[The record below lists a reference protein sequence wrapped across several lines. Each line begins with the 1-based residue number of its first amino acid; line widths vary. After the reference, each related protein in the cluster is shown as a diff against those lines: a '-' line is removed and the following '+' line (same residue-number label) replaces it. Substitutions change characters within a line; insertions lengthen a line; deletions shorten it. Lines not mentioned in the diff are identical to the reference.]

1 MSTDAAQVGLTRR
14 MALALGA
21 GTALVAGR
29 AEAQAPRRG
38 GTLRAVLDANPSSL
52 DPHVG
57 GQGGDHAPLST
68 LFDRLVDYEPDT
80 LAPKP
85 SLATAWRFE
94 GPTRLVLELRQG
106 VVFHDGT
113 PFDAEAVKANFAH
126 MMTNPR
132 STVRAD
138 IAAVAEVEVASSHV
152 VVLRLKQPDTTLPMV
167 LTDRAGMMSSPKAL
181 AERGEN
187 YGRNPVGTGP
197 MEFVRWADAA
207 EVVVR
212 RNERYWKP
220 GEPLLDG
227 IVMPIITDTTTGL
240 RSVRAGQNHISLNV
254 DAQQVPAMR
263 RATDVTASIQ
273 NTFRLQQCYI
283 NFSKPP
289 LNDIRLRQA
298 INFAIDRV
306 AYARV
311 VLGGVGAA
319 ADLHVPQGLWAF
331 DAEAA
336 GRYPHDPDRAKRL
349 IAEAGFA
356 PGQLTINASYAS
368 NQLNAQRI
376 EILASFLDRVGVRL
390 TSTTGTLTATL
401 QTWREGV
408 GDIRLANWTGRPDP
422 ALTYQLLLHPDS
434 AFNIGRAVPSPELIA
449 AIAASRTVESLDE
462 RRAAMARVL
471 RLEREFALTLPL
483 AFEPEITALS
493 RRVRNYI
500 PNLAGRPRFEQ
511 VWLAS

>member
-1 MSTDAAQVGLTRR
+1 MSTAFGATRLGRRATLASLLAGGLVSGAAAQ
-14 MALALGA
+14 
-21 GTALVAGR
+21 
-29 AEAQAPRRG
+29 EARRG
-38 GTLRAVLDANPSSL
+38 GTLRAVIDANPSSL

-57 GQGGDHAPLST
+57 GQGGDHAVLST
-68 LFDRLVDYEPDT
+68 LYDRLVDYDPAT
-80 LAPKP
+80 LAPRP

-94 GPTRLVLELRQG
+94 SPTQLVLELRQG
-106 VVFHDGT
+106 VTFHDGET
-113 PFDAEAVKANFAH
+113 FDAAAVKANFAH

-138 IAAVAEVEVASSHV
+138 IASVAEVEVAAPHV
-152 VVLRLKQPDTTLPMV
+152 VVLKLRQPDTTLPMIF
-167 LTDRAGMMSSPKAL
+167 TDRAGMMSSPKAL

-187 YGRNPVGTGP
+187 YGRNPVGTGA
-197 MEFVRWADAA
+197 MQFVRWTDAA
-207 EVVVR
+207 EIVVQ
-212 RNERYWKP
+212 RNPRYWKP

-240 RSVRAGQNHISLNV
+240 RSVRAGQNHISLNA
-254 DAQQVPAMR
+254 DAQQIPGLR
-263 RATDVTASIQ
+263 RASDVTVSVQ
-273 NTFRLQQCYI
+273 DTFRLQQCYI

-298 INFAIDRV
+298 LNFAIDRV

-311 VLGGVGAA
+311 VLGGVGAP
-319 ADLHVPQGLWAF
+319 ADLHVPKGLWAY

-336 GRYPHDPDRAKRL
+336 SKYPYDPDRAKRL
-349 IAEAGFA
+349 IAEAGFG

-376 EILASFLDRVGVRL
+376 EILSAFLDRVGVKL

-401 QTWREGV
+401 QTWRDGV

-422 ALTYQLLLHPDS
+422 ALTYQLLLHPSS
-434 AFNIGRAVPSPELIA
+434 AFNIGRAVPSPELIE

-462 RRAAMARVL
+462 RRVAMARVL

-493 RRVRNYI
+493 RRVRNYVT
-500 PNLAGRPRFEQ
+500 NLAGRPRFEQ
-511 VWLAS
+511 VWLAA

>member
-1 MSTDAAQVGLTRR
+1 
-14 MALALGA
+14 
-21 GTALVAGR
+21 
-29 AEAQAPRRG
+29 
-38 GTLRAVLDANPSSL
+38 
-52 DPHVG
+52 
-57 GQGGDHAPLST
+57 
-68 LFDRLVDYEPDT
+68 VDYDPQT
-80 LAPKP
+80 LAPLP

-94 GPTRLVLELRQG
+94 SPTRLVMELRQG

-113 PFDAEAVKANFAH
+113 PFDAAAVRANFAH

-138 IAAVAEVEVASSHV
+138 IAAVAEVEVVAPHV
-152 VVLRLKQPDTTLPMV
+152 VTLRLKQPDTTLPMV
-167 LTDRAGMMSSPKAL
+167 LTDRAGMMSSPTAL

-187 YGRNPVGTGP
+187 YGRNPVGTGA
-197 MEFVRWADAA
+197 MEFVRWTDAV
-207 EVVVR
+207 EVVAR

-227 IVMPIITDTTTGL
+227 IVMPVITDTTTGL
-240 RSVRAGQNHISLNV
+240 RSVRAGQNHISVNV
-254 DAQQVPAMR
+254 DSHQIPAIR
-263 RATDVTASIQ
+263 RAGDVTASIQ

-298 INFAIDRV
+298 LNFAVDRA

-311 VLGGVGAA
+311 VLGGVGEP
-319 ADLHVPQGLWAF
+319 ADLHVPRGLWAY

-336 GRYPHDPDRAKRL
+336 SRYPYDPERARRL
-349 IAEAGFA
+349 ISEAGFA

-376 EILASFLDRVGVRL
+376 EILGAFLDRVGVKL
-390 TSTTGTLTATL
+390 SSTTGTLTATL
-401 QTWREGV
+401 QTWRDGV

-434 AFNIGRAVPSPELIA
+434 AFNIGRAVPSPELIQ
-449 AIAASRTVESLDE
+449 AIAASRTVEPLDQ
-462 RRAAMARVL
+462 RRDAMARVL

-483 AFEPEITALS
+483 AFEPEITALA
-493 RRVRNYI
+493 RRVRNYV

-511 VWLAS
+511 VWLAA